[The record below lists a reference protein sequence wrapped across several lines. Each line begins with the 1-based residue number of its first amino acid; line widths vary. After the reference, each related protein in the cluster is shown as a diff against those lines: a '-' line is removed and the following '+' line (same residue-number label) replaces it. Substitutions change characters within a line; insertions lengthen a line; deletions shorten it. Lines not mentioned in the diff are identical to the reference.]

1 MYSLWYGKSWG
12 GHINILSLDNT
23 KKCEKMYIVYNY
35 IVEPI
40 KYSKYTINYNDKEWS
55 NNK

>member
-23 KKCEKMYIVYNY
+23 KKMRVYIVYKY